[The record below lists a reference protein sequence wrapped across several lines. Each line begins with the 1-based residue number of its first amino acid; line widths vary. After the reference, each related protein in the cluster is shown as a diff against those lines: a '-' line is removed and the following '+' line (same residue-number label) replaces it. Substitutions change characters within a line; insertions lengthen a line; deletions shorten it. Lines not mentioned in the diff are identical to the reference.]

1 MFQRTALI
9 SIFATLNV
17 MAAATAL
24 DPGANARVERHIIV
38 QGRVLGP
45 DGKGM
50 GGWPVAL
57 IGTQR
62 YLEFSH
68 RATGGDIATVA
79 RSVTDA
85 AGYFTIDVPRERK
98 YQFWFLRYADP
109 AHLDAVKHLAP
120 PDQEIT
126 TLMRGGR
133 VAVVEAAV
141 QFHPQWLELERL
153 VSESGG
159 AASEKGKILLALG
172 LPEKRA
178 TGAAAEPDVDEEWWY
193 FTKGVVYS
201 FRGSEPITLRRF
213 EPVKPPA
220 GTASGAAGAPPR
232 EG

>member
-1 MFQRTALI
+1 MFQRTALM
-9 SIFATLNV
+9 SFFAMLIV
-17 MAAATAL
+17 MGAATAL
-24 DPGANARVERHIIV
+24 DPGAIARVERHIIV
-38 QGRVLGP
+38 QGQVMGP

-68 RATGGDIATVA
+68 RTAGGNISTLA

-85 AGYFTIDVPRERK
+85 AGYFAIDVPRERK
-98 YQFWFLRYADP
+98 YHFWFLRYADP
-109 AHLDAVKHLAP
+109 AHLDTVKHVAP

-126 TLMRGGR
+126 TLVRGGR
-133 VAVVEAAV
+133 VAIVQATV
-141 QFHPQWLELERL
+141 QFHPQWQELVRL

-159 AASEKGKILLALG
+159 AAGEKGRILLALG

-178 TGAAAEPDVDEEWWY
+178 TGAAVEPDVDEEWWY